1 MKALGKKY
9 GQDAVITQTKGGG
22 GATLKR
28 TRKGGL
34 PKRNI
39 PIGKMRPGRT
49 GEMDTRIKGKN
60 LPMNKKSYDDSN
72 WREEYKSY
80 TSNKRYIE
88 LLENGPKS
96 LSQSWL
102 LGALYN
108 EWKKIKGYNQL
119 DPKENEGQLQSSLKE
134 FLNHQKD
141 QGI

>member
-1 MKALGKKY
+1 
-9 GQDAVITQTKGGG
+9 
-22 GATLKR
+22 
-28 TRKGGL
+28 
-34 PKRNI
+34 
-39 PIGKMRPGRT
+39 
-49 GEMDTRIKGKN
+49 MD
-60 LPMNKKSYDDSN
+60 KKSYDDSN

-108 EWKKIKGYNQL
+108 EWKQIKGYNKL

-134 FLNHQKD
+134 FFNHQKD
-141 QGI
+141 QDI